1 MPRSADTYTWMF
13 LRAVRGGEPSH
24 SASARTSTDTS
35 EFALHSKP
43 ASTIC
48 CLRGPASTESPCAS
62 IRTGPRILKR
72 NSGRRPPCCKGAM
85 LGDFYQVHRV
95 PALTQRGKR
104 VEDHSLFLCRAPRPP
119 GTILL
124 FPGACYLLILHTC
137 EWRSRQPC
145 RSCPEKIQPE
155 AESSRRRG
163 FNYFGLKK
171 KMRSLLVIS
180 YVLSQF

>member
-35 EFALHSKP
+35 EFALHSKA

-72 NSGRRPPCCKGAM
+72 SSGRCPPCCKGAI
-85 LGDFYQVHRV
+85 LGDFNEVHRV

-104 VEDHSLFLCRAPRPP
+104 VQDHSLFLCRASRPP
-119 GTILL
+119 GISLL
-124 FPGACYLLILHTC
+124 FSWSLLLID
-137 EWRSRQPC
+137 S
-145 RSCPEKIQPE
+145 
-155 AESSRRRG
+155 A
-163 FNYFGLKK
+163 Y
-171 KMRSLLVIS
+171 MRIALPSTL
-180 YVLSQF
+180 